1 MAMTNGVSVTR
12 DHSAA
17 ILKAIAKLGKR
28 DVLVGIPESTSSRPG
43 EPINNAEVMYLND
56 TGSPANNIPA
66 RPSLRPGIEQ
76 SKELIAKTLSVGADA
91 ALSGDAKAG
100 EEALAKAGQIG
111 SNSVKRFI
119 GDAANFAPNA
129 PSTIRAKG
137 SDHPLINLSEML
149 RAVSWIV
156 RDK

>member
-1 MAMTNGVSVTR
+1 MASNGVSVTR

-43 EPINNAEVMYLND
+43 EPINNAEAAYIND
-56 TGSPANNIPA
+56 NGSPANNIPA
-66 RPSLRPGIEQ
+66 RPFLKPGIEQ

-91 ALSGDAKAG
+91 ALSGNAQAA
-100 EEALAKAGQIG
+100 EEALARAGTIG
-111 SNSVKRFI
+111 ANSVKRFI

-137 SDHPLINLSEML
+137 SDHPLIDRSEMR
-149 RAVSWIV
+149 RAVSFVV